1 MAGPINY
8 SDLFDGL
15 GPGAAE
21 LLEFTKNVKGLNT
34 NYKNFAKNLEG
45 DSQKIAAGL
54 ATVLAA
60 INGTKAKFED
70 VNVVSRKSRT
80 TLDELSGTIAK
91 LAKEQQDLKDRMAGL
106 GKVQKDTEASTKGL
120 NSALKQQ
127 QDALK
132 KAFAAG
138 DMEAAKAAAR
148 EIIKLKAETDNL
160 SRALRGANSD
170 FTAAAGSF
178 RAMENEARQL
188 DAKLKSLAGGMD
200 NNSAEAQQLKTQLAE
215 VNEKLR
221 TFTQETGV
229 GYRNVGRY
237 AESLREGVAAL
248 NAQRTELI
256 ANAAA
261 LRTQMQATGLSADQQ
276 ERLQQELK
284 QTDAELT
291 KNSNA
296 LKQYGVG
303 VKSSGVSTA
312 GLTSNLGGLTQ
323 SLAGAY
329 YGIQGVATALQQGF
343 ESNLKY
349 SASLADVRKTT
360 GLTAEAAEELAQSL
374 KEIPT
379 TTSLAGLLD
388 IAKVAG
394 QLGIAKEDILAFTGA
409 VDVAV
414 QALGDD
420 FGGGAAGAEAIA
432 TQLGKIASVYKKE
445 LSPDIAKN
453 LLSIGSALNEV
464 AATGSSTSVFMADV
478 ALRVGQVSAQY
489 GVGLKNVL
497 AYSAVLEEQGS
508 TAEKSGTS
516 LNRFFSTLAGR
527 TKASF
532 EIAKLGDTN
541 LTLKQ
546 FTKLVNSDFN
556 SAIQAFLRG
565 LNAGGTSTTK
575 VNALLE
581 TLKLQS
587 GEAKST
593 ILALAQNTEL
603 FAKRQETANEQLISA
618 TSLAAEA
625 DVKTKTLAGSWD
637 KLKNSI
643 VSTITNGK
651 VGGFFKGIVDFA
663 NNTIN
668 ELGKF
673 GKATK
678 DTTAATLATAQS
690 NRVAA
695 ESADAL
701 LKRYE
706 QLTAKGVKPTTK
718 GKEELDLITEQLTQ
732 SLGKSVSSIDK
743 ETGALILNEK
753 AARDA
758 IKQKIL
764 LSNQAVSTLILE
776 ADKLQERI
784 KLEELAIKTEQGRIK
799 NQEKLLGLTVE
810 QARQRVVDF
819 TNETDDGVMSDRL
832 IATDELYKRSIA
844 LAGSFQNLSRINAE
858 YNQKLEAMDKL
869 GAKSAYLAGGFTTPA
884 IDANKDLTKSID
896 DTVAADKAKA
906 KSVADVA
913 AEEYKRRKQ
922 LLEFEA
928 EDLARQ
934 AKNPANTEA
943 IRLRALEK
951 EKDVRVQIAELDR
964 NEGIRL
970 AVQTNKD
977 KIGGEQAA
985 NIARLTLTEKYNNE
999 VRQLGMKLSKDEIA
1013 LHNATL
1019 EALSQTDRVNIEQQ
1033 IKVAENARDNINK
1046 TYEERQQA
1054 AQDVSDYQ
1062 VQLATLTRD
1071 SEIRAAEGALDKIAA
1086 ANQKFEQAKDNARKG
1101 VKFFDSGKAIDDI
1114 EKDYARQQLALEDA
1128 RGKNLLTEKQYREK
1142 LETLDYQREYTII
1155 EALEREY
1162 GITEDTLRRK
1172 YELRKKYNEAELQD
1186 EQEAFDKR
1194 MELIQMG
1201 LDFVQE
1207 AGNAGFQAKAES
1219 LSREQEL
1226 NEKTYESATRA
1237 AGENSLLKQQA
1248 EDQYFKKKNE
1258 LARKQ
1263 FENDKKAALFQIA
1276 LSTAMGIASVLSTG
1290 GPARYADAGIGAGIL
1305 IAGVLA
1311 TGAVQA
1317 AVVLSRQP
1325 PLPEYFKGRDGGPAE
1340 FAWVAERGPELIEGK
1355 SGGSRLVEKKQVT
1368 YLQEGDK
1375 VHTADKTR
1383 QMLAHVPQLREP
1395 AAAAR
1400 GDMENTTEYTHKL
1413 QQQTQ
1418 QYLSPYAHQERDT
1431 RMARTIVEGV
1441 VNGVVAGTRQ
1451 ALHDQPAYQMT
1462 EKGIFLYTRSANS
1475 VTKHINGR
1483 HRRNG

>member
-1 MAGPINY
+1 MTGPINY

-15 GPGAAE
+15 GPGASE
-21 LLEFTKNVKGLNT
+21 ILEFTKNLNGLNK
-34 NYKNFAKNLEG
+34 NYKAFAKNLDS

-80 TLDELSGTIAK
+80 SLDELSGTIAK
-91 LAKEQQDLKDRMAGL
+91 LAKEQQELKDRMAGL

-138 DMEAAKAAAR
+138 DLEAAKAAAR

-200 NNSAEAQQLKTQLAE
+200 NNSAEAQQLKAQLAE
-215 VNEKLR
+215 VNDR
-221 TFTQETGV
+221 MRVFTQETGR
-229 GYRNVGRY
+229 GYLNVGRY
-237 AESLREGVAAL
+237 AESLREGVSAL
-248 NAQRTELI
+248 NVQRTELM

-261 LRTQMQATGLSADQQ
+261 LRTQMQATALSTEQQ
-276 ERLQQELK
+276 ERLQQELR

-291 KNSNA
+291 KNTNA

-303 VKSSGVSTA
+303 VKSGGLSTA

-329 YGIQGVATALQQGF
+329 YGIQGIVTALQQGF

-360 GLTAEAAEELAQSL
+360 GLTAESAEELADSL
-374 KEIPT
+374 KQIPT
-379 TTSLAGLLD
+379 STSLSGLLD
-388 IAKVAG
+388 IAKVGG
-394 QLGIAKEDILAFTGA
+394 QLGVAKESILDFTAAIDIAN
-409 VDVAV
+409 

-420 FGGGAAGAEAIA
+420 FGSDPERIA
-432 TQLGKIASVYKKE
+432 TELGKLANVFKKD
-445 LSPDIAKN
+445 LGPDIAKN
-453 LLSIGSALNEV
+453 LLSIGSAVNEIG
-464 AATGSSTSVFMADV
+464 AQGASTAPFLTDV
-478 ALRVGQVSAQY
+478 ALRVGQMSAAY
-489 GVGLKNVL
+489 GVGLKNVI
-497 AYSAVLEEQGS
+497 AYAAVLEESGS
-508 TAEKSGTS
+508 SAERAGTS
-516 LNRFFSTLAGR
+516 LNRLFSTIAGK
-527 TKASF
+527 TKESF

-541 LTLKQ
+541 LSLKQ

-556 SAIQAFLRG
+556 GAIQAFLKG

-575 VNALLE
+575 VNQLLG

-587 GEAKST
+587 GEAKNT

-603 FAKRQETANEQLISA
+603 FAQRQSTANDQLEKA
-618 TSLAAEA
+618 TSLGAEA
-625 DVKTKTLAGSWD
+625 AIKVDTLDGSWS
-637 KLKNSI
+637 KFKNTLSNF
-643 VSTITNGK
+643 VTNGQ
-651 VGGFFKGIVDFA
+651 VGGFLKSMLNGV
-663 NNTIN
+663 NNLIGD
-668 ELGKF
+668 LGKF
-673 GKATK
+673 NKAAK
-678 DTTAATLATAQS
+678 DTTATTLATAQS

-695 ESADAL
+695 DSANAL

-706 QLTAKGVKPTTK
+706 ALTAKGVKPTAK
-718 GKEELDLITEQLTQ
+718 SKEELGLITEQLTQ
-732 SLGKSVSSIDK
+732 SLGNSVSSIDK

-776 ADKLQERI
+776 ADQIDENRK
-784 KLEELAIKTEQGRIK
+784 KEELGIKTLQSRIK
-799 NQEKLLGLTVE
+799 NQEKLLGITAE
-810 QARQRVVDF
+810 QAKQRVVDF
-819 TNETDDGVMSDRL
+819 TINTVDGKL
-832 IATDELYKRSIA
+832 DESTKKADQLYKNSIA
-844 LAGSFQNLSRINAE
+844 LNDSRRELIRLTNE
-858 YNQKLEAMDKL
+858 YNKKLEAMDKL
-869 GAKSAYLAGGFTTPA
+869 GAKSAYLAGGFTKPV

-896 DTVAADKAKA
+896 DTIEADKEKK
-906 KSVADVA
+906 KSIADVA
-913 AEEYKRRKQ
+913 AEEFKRQKQ
-922 LLEFEA
+922 LLEFQA

-934 AKNPANTEA
+934 AKNPANTEE
-943 IRLRALEK
+943 IRLRALQK
-951 EKDVRVQIAELDR
+951 EKAVREDIAKLEL
-964 NEGIRL
+964 NEGSRL
-970 AVQTNKD
+970 AAQSNKD
-977 KIGGEQAA
+977 KIDGDRATKLAQ
-985 NIARLTLTEKYNNE
+985 RTLTDKYNDD
-999 VRQLGMKLSKDEIA
+999 VRQLGLKLSKDEIA

-1019 EALSQTDRVNIEQQ
+1019 EVLSQTDRANIEQQ
-1033 IKVAENARDNINK
+1033 IKLAEDARDNINK

-1071 SEIRAAEGALDKIAA
+1071 SEIRSAEGALDKIAA
-1086 ANQKFEQAKDNARKG
+1086 ANQKFDQAKDNARKG

-1114 EKDYARQQLALEDA
+1114 EKDYARQQFALEDA
-1128 RGKNLLTEKQYREK
+1128 RGKQLLTEKQYQK
-1142 LETLDYQREYTII
+1142 QLESLDYQREYTII

-1162 GITEDTLRRK
+1162 GVTEDTLRRK
-1172 YELRKKYNEAELQD
+1172 VELRKKYNEKELED
-1186 EQEAFDKR
+1186 EQKAFDKR

-1207 AGNAGFQAKAES
+1207 AGNAGFQAKADS
-1219 LSREQEL
+1219 LSREQDL
-1226 NEKTYESATRA
+1226 NEKTYESATKA

-1248 EDQYFKKKNE
+1248 EEQYFKKKNE
-1258 LARKQ
+1258 LTRKQ

-1276 LSTAMGIASVLSTG
+1276 LSTAMGVASVLSTG

-1311 TGAVQA
+1311 TGVAQA

-1383 QMLAHVPQLREP
+1383 HMLTHVPKLREP

-1400 GDMENTTEYTHKL
+1400 KDVENSIEYTHRL

-1418 QYLSPYAHQERDT
+1418 QYLSPYAYQERDT
-1431 RMARTIVEGV
+1431 RMARTIVDGV
-1441 VNGVVAGTRQ
+1441 VNGVVTGTRK

-1462 EKGIFLYTRSANS
+1462 EKGIFLYTKTASS
-1475 VTKHINGR
+1475 ITKHLNKR
-1483 HRRNG
+1483 HRRSG

>member
-1 MAGPINY
+1 MSGPVSYNE
-8 SDLFDGL
+8 LFDGL
-15 GPGAAE
+15 GPGAEE
-21 LLEFTKNVKGLNT
+21 LLNFTKNVKGLNT
-34 NYKNFAKNLEG
+34 SYKTFAKNLEG

-54 ATVLAA
+54 AVVLAA

-70 VNVVSRKSRT
+70 VNVVSRRSRT
-80 TLDELSGTIAK
+80 TLDELSGAIAK
-91 LAKEQQDLKDRMAGL
+91 LAREQQELKERMAGV
-106 GKVQKDTEASTKGL
+106 GKIQKDTEAATKGL

-138 DMEAAKAAAR
+138 DLEAAKAAAR

-200 NNSAEAQQLKTQLAE
+200 NNSAEAQQLKAQLAE

-237 AESLREGVAAL
+237 AESLRESVSAL
-248 NAQRTELI
+248 NTQRTELL
-256 ANAAA
+256 ANADA
-261 LRTQMQATGLSADQQ
+261 LRTQMQATGLTVEQQ

-284 QTDAELT
+284 QTDAELA

-303 VKSSGVSTA
+303 VKSGGVSTA
-312 GLTSNLGGLTQ
+312 GLTSNLSGLTQ
-323 SLAGAY
+323 TLAGAY
-329 YGIQGVATALQQGF
+329 YGIQGVATALQEGF

-360 GLTAEAAEELAQSL
+360 GLTADAAEELADSL
-374 KEIPT
+374 KQIPT
-379 TTSLAGLLD
+379 STSLSGLLD
-388 IAKVAG
+388 IAKVGG
-394 QLGIAKEDILAFTGA
+394 QLGIAKENIRDFTAAIDIAN
-409 VDVAV
+409 

-420 FGGGAAGAEAIA
+420 FGADPERIA
-432 TQLGKIASVYKKE
+432 TELGKIANVFKKD
-445 LSPDIAKN
+445 LGPDIAKN
-453 LLSIGSALNEV
+453 LLSIGSAVNEIGAEG
-464 AATGSSTSVFMADV
+464 AATAPFLTDV
-478 ALRVGQVSAQY
+478 ALRVGQMSAAY
-489 GVGLKNVL
+489 GVGLKNVI
-497 AYSAVLEEQGS
+497 AYAAVLEESGS
-508 TAEKSGTS
+508 SAERAGTS
-516 LNRFFSTLAGR
+516 LNRLFSTIAGK

-556 SAIQAFLRG
+556 GAIQAFLKG

-575 VNALLE
+575 VNQLLG

-587 GEAKST
+587 GEAKNT
-593 ILALAQNTEL
+593 ILALAQNTDL
-603 FAKRQETANEQLISA
+603 FAQRQSTANDQLEKA
-618 TSLAAEA
+618 TSLGAEA
-625 DVKTKTLAGSWD
+625 AIKVDTLDGSWSRF
-637 KLKNSI
+637 KNTLSNF
-643 VSTITNGK
+643 VTNGQ
-651 VGGFFKGIVDFA
+651 VGGFLKSMVNGI
-663 NNTIN
+663 NNLLGD
-668 ELGKF
+668 LGKF
-673 GKATK
+673 SKATK

-695 ESADAL
+695 DSANAL
-701 LKRYE
+701 MKRYE
-706 QLTAKGVKPTTK
+706 QLTEKGVRPTAK
-718 GKEELDLITEQLTQ
+718 SKEELGLITEQLTL
-732 SLGKSVSSIDK
+732 SLGSSVSSIDK

-776 ADKLQERI
+776 ADQLDENRK
-784 KLEELAIKTEQGRIK
+784 KEELAIKAQQSRIK

-810 QARQRVVDF
+810 QARQQVVDF
-819 TNETDDGVMSDRL
+819 TNETADGVMSDR
-832 IATDELYKRSIA
+832 IKQADELYKRSIS
-844 LAGSFQNLSRINAE
+844 LAGSFQNLARINAE

-869 GAKSAYLAGGFTTPA
+869 GAKSAYLAGGFTKPA

-896 DTVAADKAKA
+896 DTIEADKEKK
-906 KSVADVA
+906 KSIADVA

-943 IRLRALEK
+943 IRLRALQK
-951 EKDVRVQIAELDR
+951 ERDVREEIAKLDL
-964 NEGIRL
+964 NEGSRL
-970 AVQTNKD
+970 AAQSNKD
-977 KIGGEQAA
+977 KIDGDRATKLAQ
-985 NIARLTLTEKYNNE
+985 RTLTDKYNNDI
-999 VRQLGMKLSKDEIA
+999 RQLGIKLSKDEIA

-1019 EALSQTDRVNIEQQ
+1019 EALSQTDRANIEQQ
-1033 IKVAENARDNINK
+1033 IKLAEDARDNVNK

-1062 VQLATLTRD
+1062 VELARLTRD
-1071 SEIRAAEGALDKIAA
+1071 SEVRAAEGALDKIAA
-1086 ANQKFEQAKDNARKG
+1086 ANQKYDQARDNARKG

-1114 EKDYARQQLALEDA
+1114 ERDYVRQQLALEDA
-1128 RGKNLLTEKQYREK
+1128 RGKQLLTEKEYRQK
-1142 LETLDYQREYTII
+1142 LDALDYQREFTII

-1162 GITEDTLRRK
+1162 GVTENTLRRK
-1172 YELRKKYNEAELQD
+1172 AELRRKYNEADIKQ

-1194 MELIQMG
+1194 MELIKMG

-1207 AGNAGFQAKAES
+1207 TGNAGFQVKAES
-1219 LSREQEL
+1219 LRREQDL
-1226 NEKTYESATRA
+1226 NEKTYQSATKA

-1248 EDQYFKKKNE
+1248 EEQYFKKKNE

-1276 LSTAMGIASVLSTG
+1276 LSTAMGVASVLSTG

-1311 TGAVQA
+1311 SGVAQA

-1340 FAWVAERGPELIEGK
+1340 FAWVAERGPELIESK
-1355 SGGSRLVEKKQVT
+1355 SGGSRLVENKQIT
-1368 YLQEGDK
+1368 YLKEGDK

-1383 QMLAHVPQLREP
+1383 RLLAEAPKLRDP
-1395 AAAAR
+1395 AQAAR
-1400 GDMENTTEYTHKL
+1400 RDVENTTEYTNRL

-1418 QYLSPYAHQERDT
+1418 LYLSPYAHQQRDE
-1431 RMARTIVEGV
+1431 RMARTIVDGV
-1441 VNGVVAGTRQ
+1441 VSGVVSGTRQ
-1451 ALHDQPAYQMT
+1451 ALHDQPAYQVT
-1462 EKGIFLYTRSANS
+1462 EKGIFLYTKSASS
-1475 VTKHINGR
+1475 VTKHLNSR